1 MGNIRQIV
9 PEGMQHRPFSA
20 RRFWAGALQ
29 MLVVAAIVGAF
40 AFAMRTEAQVSALQ
54 SKVESVEK
62 SIDRLISAL
71 ESGRAYHCPKAGTK

>member
-1 MGNIRQIV
+1 
-9 PEGMQHRPFSA
+9 
-20 RRFWAGALQ
+20 